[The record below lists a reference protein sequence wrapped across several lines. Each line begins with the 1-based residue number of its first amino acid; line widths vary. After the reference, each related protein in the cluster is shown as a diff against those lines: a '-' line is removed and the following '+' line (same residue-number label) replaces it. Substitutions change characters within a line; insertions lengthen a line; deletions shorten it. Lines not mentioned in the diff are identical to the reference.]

1 MDAVRQFEQLALDY
15 LNLTEGTRDLVVFH
29 GARQDRMRTKREGD
43 DQMSSLRL
51 SLRHSGPMRKAVR
64 RLVPWFL
71 MSAAGLLILAVALSR
86 LLPLQ

>member
-1 MDAVRQFEQLALDY
+1 
-15 LNLTEGTRDLVVFH
+15 
-29 GARQDRMRTKREGD
+29 
-43 DQMSSLRL
+43 MSSLRL

-71 MSAAGLLILAVALSR
+71 MSAAGLLILAVVLSR